1 MLFESQML
9 YSVDYE
15 INRATANDTYSSA
28 FTGVKF
34 QTSLEL
40 RSEKETFFWHLALLN
55 PFHIYK

>member
-34 QTSLEL
+34 QISLEL
-40 RSEKETFFWHLALLN
+40 RREKETFFWQVALLN
-55 PFHIYK
+55 SFHINN